1 MYPASVVDCCSRM
14 LVRFAIAG
22 HSDHGS
28 PCAASQFQTSCRN
41 FIVPWSMAAVGTSAD
56 NSLAESFNAS
66 GNESFLTVANQL
78 VCRQDVFARL

>member
-1 MYPASVVDCCSRM
+1 MKARVLQRS
-14 LVRFAIAG
+14 
-22 HSDHGS
+22 
-28 PCAASQFQTSCRN
+28 